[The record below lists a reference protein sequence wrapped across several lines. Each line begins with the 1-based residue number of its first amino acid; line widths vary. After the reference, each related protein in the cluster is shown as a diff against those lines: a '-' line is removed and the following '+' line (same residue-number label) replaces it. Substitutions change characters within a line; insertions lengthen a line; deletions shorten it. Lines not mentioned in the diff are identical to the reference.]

1 MGRSLV
7 RWWTGRSLRL
17 RLTAAAGLVI
27 ALGLTGAAVLLAAW
41 LHAGLI
47 RQLDQTA
54 VQRAQVVASA
64 LTPGRPS
71 GPLPGSEDGETAIQ
85 VVDNA
90 GSVRASSANLE
101 GERRLFSF
109 TPSGLGEPRA
119 HTVHGLP
126 LGQEGTWRT
135 VALTAGRGH
144 GTLTVYVAVPTANV
158 DRSLARLTTGLAVG
172 VPVAVTLLTT
182 VGWLLLGRALR
193 PVDLLRAQAAEITAS
208 DPSRRLDV
216 PPAHDELGR
225 LARTLNDLLGR
236 LDAAARQQRQ
246 FVADAAHELRSPIS
260 SLRAQLDVAIRHSRS
275 TRWAALAPEL
285 SAETRRLSRLVD
297 NLVQLARLDAHPTYR
312 HDTLDLDDIVFTE
325 VRRARPEAPHM
336 TIDQSTV
343 GAARVRG
350 DADALARAVRNLL
363 DNAARHARGRIDI
376 RLRVR
381 DGVAEMTVA
390 DDGPGIP
397 APDRDRV
404 FDRFTRLDTART
416 RDAGGSGLGLAIVHD
431 VITAHGGTVHIEDN
445 SPGARLVVHIP
456 VAD

>member
-1 MGRSLV
+1 MVSSLR

-27 ALGLTGAAVLLAAW
+27 ALGLSGAAVLLAAW
-41 LHAGLI
+41 LHAGLL

-54 VQRAQVVASA
+54 VQRAQVIAAA
-64 LTPGRPS
+64 LTPGKPT

-85 VVDNA
+85 VVDKT
-90 GSVRASSANLE
+90 GSIHASSANLE

-109 TPSGLGEPRA
+109 TPSTSGEPRA
-119 HTVHGLP
+119 HTIHALP
-126 LGQEGTWRT
+126 LGQEGTWRA

-144 GTLTVYVAVPTANV
+144 STLTVYVAVPTANM
-158 DRSLARLTTGLAVG
+158 DHSLARLTTGLAVG
-172 VPVAVTLLTT
+172 VPVAITVLTA

-193 PVDLLRAQAAEITAS
+193 PVDLLRAQAADITAS

-225 LARTLNDLLGR
+225 LARTLNDLLSR
-236 LDAAARQQRQ
+236 LDSAARRQRQ
-246 FVADAAHELRSPIS
+246 FVADAAHELRSPVS
-260 SLRAQLDVAIRHSRS
+260 SLRAQLDVAIQHSRS
-275 TRWAALAPEL
+275 TRWDALAPEL

-312 HDTLDLDDIVFTE
+312 HDTVDLDDIVFTE
-325 VRRARPEAPHM
+325 VRRARPEAPHVAM
-336 TIDQSTV
+336 DQSAV
-343 GAARVRG
+343 GAARVNG
-350 DADALARAVRNLL
+350 DADALARALRNLL
-363 DNAARHARGRIDI
+363 DNAARYARSRVDV
-376 RLRVR
+376 RLCVR
-381 DGVAEMTVA
+381 DGHAELTVA

-416 RDAGGSGLGLAIVHD
+416 RDTGGSGLGLAIVHD
-431 VITAHGGTVHIEDN
+431 VITAHGGTVHVEDN
-445 SPGARLVVHIP
+445 SPGARVVVRIP
-456 VAD
+456 IAE